1 MPRFLSLA
9 APLLGC
15 LAGFAASPAQAQY
28 LYVGSDNARDFSTP
42 GEATMSAAGTTASGN
57 YSFVDA
63 DSQTTGFVEAATFN
77 TSRLTITGGTFEYL
91 DAEGASVIDLIGTNF
106 AESSNL
112 VSTPYGD
119 NFQTLS
125 GTLEGSA
132 SPFTAY
138 YYAPGTGT
146 LEFNG
151 IPAVPGAAP
160 IPEAS
165 PAVTLT
171 LLLLG
176 AACLT
181 ARGGGRGKAGERQ
194 QKKQNQGTPHAAVI
208 PACG

>member
-1 MPRFLSLA
+1 MPRFLSAA

-42 GEATMSAAGTTASGN
+42 GQATMSAAGTTASGN
-57 YSFVDA
+57 YSFVGA
-63 DSQTTGFVEAATFN
+63 NSQTTGFVEAATFN
-77 TSRLTITGGTFEYL
+77 TSLLTITGGTFQYL
-91 DAEGASVIDLIGTNF
+91 DAEGASTINLIGTNF
-106 AESSNL
+106 AEGSDL

-138 YYAPGTGT
+138 YYAPSTGT

-151 IPAVPGAAP
+151 VPAVPGAAP
-160 IPEAS
+160 VPEAS
-165 PAVTLT
+165 PAVTLA

-176 AACLT
+176 TVWLA
-181 ARGGGRGKAGERQ
+181 GKSRKALQ
-194 QKKQNQGTPHAAVI
+194 
-208 PACG
+208 